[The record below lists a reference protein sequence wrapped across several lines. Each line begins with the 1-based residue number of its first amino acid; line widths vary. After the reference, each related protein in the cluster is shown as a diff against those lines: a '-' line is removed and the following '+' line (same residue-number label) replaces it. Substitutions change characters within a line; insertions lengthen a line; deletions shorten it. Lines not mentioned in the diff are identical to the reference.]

1 MMFRFG
7 GVEFGGRSGPL
18 IVTDFDPGSAEM
30 VVNDHQRP
38 GRDGVMSGRDYLG
51 GCVWAFDISTNR
63 QDVLGALESSGVL
76 EAAWKDRKVRLNTN
90 VSVPL
95 SYEVGGR
102 WRRVYGRPNNYAGPK
117 GDVLAMQGVGKIVA
131 DFRVTDPL
139 HYDEAE
145 SSVSLTFVPASTGGL
160 IAPLV
165 GPLSTRLQT
174 GERAGFVSN
183 AGDAETPLKVV
194 FHGPIKDPYVR
205 AAAGWEIGLTGS
217 LAYDVSVTVDALAG
231 TVTRSDGATVAGML
245 TRKTRLSKAVLPAG
259 QSELTFGGVD
269 STGTS
274 SVDLM
279 WRNAHQSI

>member
-1 MMFRFG
+1 MMFRFSG
-7 GVEFGGRSGPL
+7 IEFGGRSGPL
-18 IVTDFDPGSAEM
+18 IVTDFDPGSSEM

-38 GRDGVMSGRDYLG
+38 GRDGVMSGKDYLG
-51 GCVWAFDISTNR
+51 GSLWAFDISTNR
-63 QDVLGALESSGVL
+63 GDALGALESSGVL
-76 EAAWKDRKVRLNTN
+76 EAAWKDRKVRLNPN

-145 SSVSLTFVPASTGGL
+145 SSVVLNIVPASAGGL
-160 IAPLV
+160 QAPLV
-165 GPLSTRLQT
+165 APLSTLRSS
-174 GERAGFVSN
+174 EPRAGFVDN
-183 AGDAETPLKVV
+183 TGDADTPLVV
-194 FHGPIKDPYVR
+194 TFHGPITDPWVR

-231 TVTRSDGATVAGML
+231 TVTRSDGAPVAGML
-245 TRKTRLSKAVLPAG
+245 TRKTRLSKAVLPVG
-259 QSELTFGGVD
+259 QSELTFGGAD
-269 STGTS
+269 ITGTATATLS
-274 SVDLM
+274 
-279 WRNAHQSI
+279 WRNAYQSI